1 MAKNVLAFFGLV
13 FLTLVVVAGVYLVG
27 YFYDSVGIINLPDE
41 VTGQL
46 DRLATTPEVTTEVV
60 DSGSPQW
67 VNPLEDPTRALPAS
81 PTPWPTFTVPF
92 EPAVT
97 STPLP
102 TPTTAPTSTPVP
114 PLDPLV
120 YQTETI
126 IGVKRFASA
135 LEAWLDVN
143 ERLADNR
150 ELLND
155 TQWRGEIAAAL
166 AEVSAAGQSLAA
178 IGPPPEEYRGL
189 DSLFDRLAEESYI
202 LESNYHRALET
213 ADPNDFATVGENFF
227 AIREYLTQI
236 VNEMITMG
244 WSLE

>member
-1 MAKNVLAFFGLV
+1 MAKNILAFFGLV
-13 FLTLVVVAGVYLVG
+13 FLTLVIVAGVYLVG
-27 YFYDSVGIINLPDE
+27 YFYDSVGLINLPDE

-46 DRLATTPEVTTEVV
+46 DRFVSTPEVTIRAS

-67 VNPLEDPTRALPAS
+67 VNPLEDPMRAS

-92 EPAVT
+92 ESAVT
-97 STPLP
+97 TTPLP
-102 TPTTAPTSTPVP
+102 TPTTAPTATPVP
-114 PLDPLV
+114 PLDPRV
-120 YQTETI
+120 YQTDTI

-143 ERLADNR
+143 EKLADNR

-155 TQWRGEIAAAL
+155 AQWRGEIAASL

-189 DSLFDRLAEESYI
+189 DTLFDRLAEESYT
-202 LESNYHRALET
+202 LEANYHRALET
-213 ADPNDFATVGENFF
+213 ADPDDFATVGETFY
-227 AIREYLTQI
+227 AIREYLTQA